1 MSDHHDRASHRF
13 GGPWTETKLTILRK
27 YLSAYTTALKHQ
39 SFTTGYIDAFAGTGY
54 RTQPANDGPQLAL
67 PDLAGDQEQ
76 ALLKGSAVYA
86 LETQPRFDRY
96 VFIEQDAAR
105 CAALDALKAQ
115 YPELAADIVVRSGEA
130 NAEIQKL
137 CRKPWLKH
145 RAVLFLDPYGM
156 QVEWETIKAIA
167 GTKAIDLW
175 LLFPLGIG
183 VNRLLTRSGE
193 IPESWRQRLDVLF
206 GTTDWITAFYRV
218 ESQPDLFNPAATTLV
233 KARVDVIASYFVE
246 RLKTVFPL
254 VAPNPRI
261 LRNSSGNPM
270 YLFCFAAANPLALK
284 IANDILRKID

>member
-27 YLSAYTTALKHQ
+27 YLRAYTTALKNQ

-54 RTQPANDGPQLAL
+54 RSQAANDGPQLAL
-67 PDLAGDQEQ
+67 PDLAGDQEE
-76 ALLKGSAVYA
+76 ALLKGYVVYA

-96 VFIEQDAAR
+96 VFIEQDAER

-115 YPELAADIVVRSGEA
+115 HPDLAADIKVCSGEA
-130 NAEIQKL
+130 NEEIRSL
-137 CRKPWLKH
+137 CAKNWRDR

-156 QVEWETIKAIA
+156 QVEWQTIEAIA
-167 GTKAIDLW
+167 RTKAIDLW

-193 IPESWRQRLDVLF
+193 IPEAWRHRLDVMF
-206 GTTDWITAFYRV
+206 GTTDWINAFYRV
-218 ESQPDLFNPAATTLV
+218 EARPTLFDPEATLLI
-233 KARVDVIASYFVE
+233 KERVDVIASYFVE
-246 RLKTVFPL
+246 RLKTVFPV

-270 YLFCFAAANPLALK
+270 YLFCFAASHPRALG
-284 IANDILRKID
+284 IASDILGKID

>member
-54 RTQPANDGPQLAL
+54 RSQAANDDPQLAL

-105 CAALDALKAQ
+105 CAALAALKAQ
-115 YPELAADIVVRSGEA
+115 HPDLAADIVVRSGEA

-193 IPESWRQRLDVLF
+193 IPKAWHHRLDVMF
-206 GTTDWITAFYRV
+206 GTPDWINAFYRV

-233 KARVDVIASYFVE
+233 KARIDVIASYFVE
-246 RLKTVFPL
+246 RLKTVFPA